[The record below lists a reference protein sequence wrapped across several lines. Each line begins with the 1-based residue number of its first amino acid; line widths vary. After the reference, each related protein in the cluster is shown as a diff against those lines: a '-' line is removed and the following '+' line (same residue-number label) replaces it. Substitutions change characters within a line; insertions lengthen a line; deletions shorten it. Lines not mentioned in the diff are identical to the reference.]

1 MPILTSRQPAVPVA
15 KEVVE
20 VDAPAIAELV
30 AEISAKVLV
39 VAIVLLAAE
48 IHAVECVQKAIN
60 TNERHQS
67 ARIHKYGVSVLTAH
81 AAMI

>member
-1 MPILTSRQPAVPVA
+1 MSILTSRQPAVPVA

-20 VDAPAIAELV
+20 EDAPVIAELA
-30 AEISAKVLV
+30 AEISAKGVVVMAVLQH
-39 VAIVLLAAE
+39 VAAHVA
-48 IHAVECVQKAIN
+48 ECVQKAIN

-81 AAMI
+81 ATMI